1 MKEALE
7 SLKVRLDFLFPNL
20 YLLLELGKV
29 ETNQMPIDGWTDMQS
44 IDTVEYYSVLKRNG
58 ILIYASIWMN
68 LKDIILSEVNQKKR
82 ANILWFQL
90 YEVPKIVKFIETESR
105 VEVTRSWEEEGMELY
120 TYK

>member
-29 ETNQMPIDGWTDMQS
+29 ETNQMPIDGWTDMKS
-44 IDTVEYYSVLKRNG
+44 IDIVEYYSVLKRNG

>member
-90 YEVPKIVKFIETESR
+90 YEVPKIVKFIKTESR

>member
-29 ETNQMPIDGWTDMQS
+29 ETNQMPIDGWTDMKS

>member
-68 LKDIILSEVNQKKR
+68 LKDIILSQVNQKKR

>member
-29 ETNQMPIDGWTDMQS
+29 ETNQMPIDGWTDMKS
-44 IDTVEYYSVLKRNG
+44 IDIVEYYSVLKRNG

-68 LKDIILSEVNQKKR
+68 LKDIILSEVNHKKR

-90 YEVPKIVKFIETESR
+90 YEVPKIVKFIEPESR